1 MNLQYY
7 QGQLLLRWIGW
18 FKINVKKQIS
28 IPSSQITRVWRNFW
42 RFPLHHLWMRGYQGG
57 INNRSQSSCLAWAS
71 NSLTGATNR
80 NVTTCMDKY
89 LLSTISIDKKTH
101 YYLTNFSFAQLVSW
115 SVIKGSRK
123 DKDWLKHVACTCH
136 VMRCFRCSFW
146 TKGNGGSS
154 ECAWSLKLRTDCTC
168 SNRTLAGTWSK
179 RDLIWNSSAIFW
191 QNKFMKIPG
200 MKFLRMYQL
209 EQGGKVE
216 AQLFW

>member
-1 MNLQYY
+1 MDDLKSMWRSKSASQAHKLLGSEGISEGFHCTIYGWEVIKVVSITDHNHPVWPGQATHWQELQIEMSQLAWTNIYY
-7 QGQLLLRWIGW
+7 QPLVLIKRLIIIW
-18 FKINVKKQIS
+18 QI
-28 IPSSQITRVWRNFW
+28 FH
-42 RFPLHHLWMRGYQGG
+42 LH
-57 INNRSQSSCLAWAS
+57 
-71 NSLTGATNR
+71 
-80 NVTTCMDKY
+80 
-89 LLSTISIDKKTH
+89 
-101 YYLTNFSFAQLVSW
+101 SW
-115 SVIKGSRK
+115 SVITKSRK
-123 DKDWLKHVACTCH
+123 DKEWLKYVACTCH

-168 SNRTLAGTWSK
+168 SNRTLAGTWSM